1 MSEPLHWQ
9 SLDAKARLLFYL
21 QAFSRLLFWI
31 PITAVAVGFATWLI
45 GLVYAASIGVAWI
58 FILFLGSLWL
68 PSLAFDRW
76 AYALRDGD
84 LVIARGVLVR
94 SITAIPVSRIQ
105 HVDTRQGPLEQSLGL
120 ARIQIHTASGLGGD
134 GVIPGLTLHAAE
146 TLRDQL
152 IQVSGDGGV

>member
-1 MSEPLHWQ
+1 MTWL
-9 SLDAKARLLFYL
+9 SLAPRARLLFYL
-21 QAFSRLLFWI
+21 QAFSRLILFWV
-31 PITAVAVGFATWLI
+31 PVSAVGAFALTWLI
-45 GLVYAASIGVAWI
+45 GVVNAAGLALAW
-58 FILFLGSLWL
+58 LFLLFLASLWL

-84 LVIARGVLVR
+84 LLIARGVLVR

-134 GVIPGLTLHAAE
+134 GVIPGLTLDDAQ

-152 IQVSGDGGV
+152 IRVSGDGGV